1 MDAIELVSCIR
12 FKPRKFSKDYLQI
25 FSGKYCKSHLGR
37 TGGPQ
42 PLSLNWRVC
51 FEKGIIIHELL
62 HALGY
67 IHMHNRPDRDKYVK
81 IMWKNIA
88 PQWFSEFDKV
98 NPSNFNHLGTPYDY
112 QSIMHYGATAF
123 TKNGKI
129 TILTKNGEQ
138 IGQRFGLSKG
148 DIRRI
153 NNKYNCNVGSSH
165 INYFAN
171 PAQFGRPKGKNSF
184 AKRHPISSY
193 EDEDEDEEEDE
204 DYLSDKKI

>member
-1 MDAIELVSCIR
+1 MFRKGNLLGSDFVSHFVYCIV
-12 FKPRKFSKDYLQI
+12 FYVQ
-25 FSGKYCKSHLGR
+25 
-37 TGGPQ
+37 
-42 PLSLNWRVC
+42 
-51 FEKGIIIHELL
+51 GIIIHELL

-123 TKNGKI
+123 TKNGKV
-129 TILTKNGEQ
+129 TILTRNGEH
-138 IGQRFGLSKG
+138 IGQRFGLSQG

-153 NNKYNCNVGSSH
+153 NNKYNCKVSASH
-165 INYFAN
+165 LNYFGS
-171 PAQFGRPKGKNSF
+171 PSFYGTPKSKKLF
-184 AKRHPISSY
+184 AKRHPVTSY
-193 EDEDEDEEEDE
+193 GVDDSTEEEEDDEFEDEDDE
-204 DYLSDKKI
+204 YLFDT

>member
-12 FKPRKFSKDYLQI
+12 FKPRKYAKDYLNI
-25 FSGKYCKSHLGR
+25 FPGKYCKSHLGR

-42 PLSLNWRVC
+42 PLSLNSRVC

-123 TKNGKI
+123 TKNGGI
-129 TILTKNGEQ
+129 TILTKNGEE

-153 NNKYNCNVGSSH
+153 NNKYKCNVGSSNVH
-165 INYFAN
+165 YFAKPDFLLKSKGSN
-171 PAQFGRPKGKNSF
+171 LFPKV
-184 AKRHPISSY
+184 HPIATF
-193 EDEDEDEEEDE
+193 DEIDDE
-204 DYLSDKKI
+204 YLFDN

>member
-12 FKPRKFSKDYLQI
+12 FKPRKFAKDYLQI

-37 TGGPQ
+37 TGGAQ
-42 PLSLNWRVC
+42 PLSLNWR
-51 FEKGIIIHELL
+51 GIIIHELL

-88 PQWFSEFDKV
+88 PQWFGEFDKV

-112 QSIMHYGATAF
+112 QSIMHYGSTAF

-129 TILTKNGEQ
+129 TILTRNGEH
-138 IGQRFGLSKG
+138 IGQRFGLSQG

-153 NNKYNCNVGSSH
+153 NNKYNCNVGSSRV
-165 INYFAN
+165 NYF
-171 PAQFGRPKGKNSF
+171 PSPFYGGTKSKKLF
-184 AKRHPISSY
+184 AKRHPITRY
-193 EDEDEDEEEDE
+193 VEDDATEEEEDQFEDEDD
-204 DYLSDKKI
+204 DYLFDS

>member
-1 MDAIELVSCIR
+1 
-12 FKPRKFSKDYLQI
+12 
-25 FSGKYCKSHLGR
+25 
-37 TGGPQ
+37 
-42 PLSLNWRVC
+42 
-51 FEKGIIIHELL
+51 
-62 HALGY
+62 
-67 IHMHNRPDRDKYVK
+67 MHSRPDRDKYVK

-88 PQWFSEFDKV
+88 RQWFSEFDKV
-98 NPSNFNHLGTPYDY
+98 NPSNFNHLGTAYDY

-165 INYFAN
+165 LNYFPN
-171 PAQFGRPKGKNSF
+171 PEFFGRTNGKNLFS
-184 AKRHPISSY
+184 KRQPIAAYDEDNSEFEEDDS
-193 EDEDEDEEEDE
+193 EFDEDEDAYDE
-204 DYLSDKKI
+204 DYLFDSDTRRN